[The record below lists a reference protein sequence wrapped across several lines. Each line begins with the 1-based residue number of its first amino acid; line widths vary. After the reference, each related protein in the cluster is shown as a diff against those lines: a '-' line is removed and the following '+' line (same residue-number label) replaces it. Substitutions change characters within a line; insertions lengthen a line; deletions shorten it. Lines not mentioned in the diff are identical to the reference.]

1 MKLLEFDIW
10 HQPWFLY
17 GVAAVVGIPL
27 LLTLFNEVINRLGE
41 DRRALVGP
49 LRTIRNVLL
58 PLFIGT
64 IVLDVLLEYER
75 SSILIKVLETLLYI
89 LLINVAIEIINAT
102 FFSSTQGKKVDTPQ
116 LFLDILRVIVVLVGV
131 AIVFSTVWGADLGNL
146 ITALGLGSFVIGL
159 ALQDTLGNLFSG
171 IALVYEK
178 PFAEGDIIEIDGERG
193 KVIQMNWRSVRILT
207 RDEEMVI
214 VPHLVIGQSKV
225 RNYSRPQ
232 EIYYVRLILGFSY
245 DNPPNQ
251 VKEILMKTCLSTLGV
266 LHDPPPEIKT
276 MEYNSSSIDYE
287 VDFAVANISIEE
299 DVRDRFMSRVWYT
312 AYRSGLEIPYPQRV
326 IHNVNDAVSQEEQNR
341 QEVERNLAELPRVLP
356 LEEADLKKLTQYSEA
371 KYFGR
376 DERVID
382 YGHELKA
389 LYIITEGKAV
399 MESLNS
405 KAGSISEVARLEV
418 GDFFGEINL
427 FRKTFSS
434 ISVRAL
440 TDLRVIKI
448 HAEEVETLVQDNPA
462 LVRRLEDMMDLQ
474 RMD

>member
-1 MKLLEFDIW
+1 M
-10 HQPWFLY
+10 
-17 GVAAVVGIPL
+17 
-27 LLTLFNEVINRLGE
+27 
-41 DRRALVGP
+41 
-49 LRTIRNVLL
+49 
-58 PLFIGT
+58 
-64 IVLDVLLEYER
+64 
-75 SSILIKVLETLLYI
+75 
-89 LLINVAIEIINAT
+89 
-102 FFSSTQGKKVDTPQ
+102 
-116 LFLDILRVIVVLVGV
+116 
-131 AIVFSTVWGADLGNL
+131 
-146 ITALGLGSFVIGL
+146 
-159 ALQDTLGNLFSG
+159 
-171 IALVYEK
+171 
-178 PFAEGDIIEIDGERG
+178 
-193 KVIQMNWRSVRILT
+193 
-207 RDEEMVI
+207 
-214 VPHLVIGQSKV
+214 IGQSKV